1 MSPWHSERSRDGGV
15 DEVPLPEGPGRLWL
29 CGKHAVAPDPEAL
42 LERLG
47 ATTIVALNEVHEL
60 EDRYPDYVRWLRS
73 ATNAVWHPVPDLH
86 APTLSET
93 VALVDDLRRRIHS
106 GDHVVLHCGAGI
118 GRAGTI
124 AAALLMRTG
133 LSHDEALAR
142 VASSRPMAGPEAGA
156 QRDLLVALSG
166 PVGAGP
172 PHDDQALASRRPR
185 VSSLDGLDPE
195 GQDLGA

>member
-15 DEVPLPEGPGRLWL
+15 DEVSLPEGPGRLWL

-60 EDRYPDYVRWLRS
+60 ADRYPDYVDWLRS
-73 ATNAVWHPVPDLH
+73 STKAVWHPVPDLH
-86 APTLSET
+86 APSLSE
-93 VALVDDLRRRIHS
+93 ALALIDDLRRRVQHGEHI
-106 GDHVVLHCGAGI
+106 VVHCGAGI

-124 AAALLMRTG
+124 AAALLIRTG
-133 LSHDEALAR
+133 LCHDDALAR

-156 QRDLLVALSG
+156 QRDLLVALS
-166 PVGAGP
+166 
-172 PHDDQALASRRPR
+172 R
-185 VSSLDGLDPE
+185 SLGT
-195 GQDLGA
+195 G

>member
-1 MSPWHSERSRDGGV
+1 MSPWPSERSRDGGV
-15 DEVPLPEGPGRLWL
+15 DEVTLPDGPGRLWL

-60 EDRYPDYVRWLRS
+60 DDRYPDYVVWLRAS
-73 ATNAVWHPVPDLH
+73 TNAVWHPVPDLH
-86 APTLSET
+86 APPLDE
-93 VALVDDLRRRIHS
+93 ALVLVDELRRRLQS
-106 GDHVVLHCGAGI
+106 GEHVVLHCGAGI

-124 AAALLMRTG
+124 AAALLMRAG

-166 PVGAGP
+166 SIGTA
-172 PHDDQALASRRPR
+172 
-185 VSSLDGLDPE
+185 
-195 GQDLGA
+195 

>member
-15 DEVPLPEGPGRLWL
+15 DEVALPDGPGRLWL

-47 ATTIVALNEVHEL
+47 ATTVVALNEIHEL
-60 EDRYPDYVRWLRS
+60 DDRYPDYVRWLRS
-73 ATNAVWHPVPDLH
+73 SDKAVWHPVPDLH

-93 VALVDDLRRRIHS
+93 LSLVDDLRRRIQR
-106 GDHVVLHCGAGI
+106 GDHVVLHCGAGV

-124 AAALLMRTG
+124 AAALLMRAG
-133 LSHDEALAR
+133 LGHDEALAR

-156 QRDLLVALSG
+156 QRDLLVALSQ
-166 PVGAGP
+166 V
-172 PHDDQALASRRPR
+172 
-185 VSSLDGLDPE
+185 DP
-195 GQDLGA
+195 A

>member
-1 MSPWHSERSRDGGV
+1 VSPWHSERSLDGGV
-15 DEVPLPEGPGRLWL
+15 DEVALPDGPGRLWL

-47 ATTIVALNEVHEL
+47 ATTVVALNEIHEL
-60 EDRYPDYVRWLRS
+60 DDRYPDYVGWLRS
-73 ATNAVWHPVPDLH
+73 SGKAVWHPVPDLH

-93 VALVDDLRRRIHS
+93 LTLVDDLLRLIRN

-124 AAALLMRTG
+124 AAALLIRAG
-133 LSHDEALAR
+133 LSHDDALAR

-156 QRDLLVALSG
+156 QRDLLVALS
-166 PVGAGP
+166 
-172 PHDDQALASRRPR
+172 R
-185 VSSLDGLDPE
+185 VAVRE
-195 GQDLGA
+195 G

>member
-1 MSPWHSERSRDGGV
+1 M
-15 DEVPLPEGPGRLWL
+15 DEVALPEGPGRLWL

-60 EDRYPDYVRWLRS
+60 EDRYPDYVDWLRS
-73 ATNAVWHPVPDLH
+73 SANAVWHPVPDLH

-93 VALVDDLRRRIHS
+93 LVLVDDLRRRIQS
-106 GDHVVLHCGAGI
+106 GDRVVLHCGAGI

-133 LSHDEALAR
+133 LSHDDALAR

-156 QRDLLVALSG
+156 QRDLLVALSRA
-166 PVGAGP
+166 V
-172 PHDDQALASRRPR
+172 HDSTRPMNVHR
-185 VSSLDGLDPE
+185 I
-195 GQDLGA
+195 DL

>member
-1 MSPWHSERSRDGGV
+1 MGPWHAERSRDGGV
-15 DEVPLPEGPGRLWL
+15 DEIPLRDGPGRLWL
-29 CGKHAVAPDPEAL
+29 CGKHAVAPNPEAL

-60 EDRYPDYVRWLRS
+60 EDRYPDYVGWLRS
-73 ATNAVWHPVPDLH
+73 STKAVWHPVPDLH

-93 VALVDDLRRRIHS
+93 IALVDDLRRRIQS
-106 GDHVVLHCGAGI
+106 GERVVLHCGAGI

-124 AAALLMRTG
+124 AAALLMRAG

-156 QRDLLVALSG
+156 QRDLLVALSQVDTG
-166 PVGAGP
+166 
-172 PHDDQALASRRPR
+172 
-185 VSSLDGLDPE
+185 
-195 GQDLGA
+195 

>member
-1 MSPWHSERSRDGGV
+1 MSPWPSERSLDGGV

-60 EDRYPDYVRWLRS
+60 DDRYPDYVRWLRS
-73 ATNAVWHPVPDLH
+73 STRGVWYPVPDLH
-86 APTLSET
+86 APTLSEAL
-93 VALVDDLRRRIHS
+93 ALVDDLRGRLQAGEHI
-106 GDHVVLHCGAGI
+106 VLHCGAGI

-124 AAALLMRTG
+124 ATALLMRTG
-133 LSHDEALAR
+133 LSLDEALAR

-156 QRDLLVALSG
+156 QRDLLVALAST
-166 PVGAGP
+166 GAG
-172 PHDDQALASRRPR
+172 
-185 VSSLDGLDPE
+185 
-195 GQDLGA
+195 